1 MEKEKFSYPVSLR
14 RMQITDK
21 FWKNEME
28 LVRTEV
34 IPYQWNALNDK
45 VEGAAPS
52 YCMHNFKVA
61 AEMNRQ
67 KRKQG
72 AAYKEPSYTY
82 RGFEM
87 LPEDPENLKDEF
99 YGYVFQ
105 DTDFSKWVEA
115 VGYSLTQHPDP
126 DLEKVADAAI
136 DIVCAAQQ
144 EDGYLDTYYIING
157 KDGIFTNL
165 RDHHE
170 LYCMGHLIEGAVA
183 YYEATGKDKLLHAAE
198 RFADYATDY
207 FGPEEGKC
215 KGYPGHEIAE
225 MALVRLWAAY
235 WGSPWASAYPR
246 RPRWSS
252 PMSYRTPP
260 SPSAPALR
268 RSWWPSVSPRASASP
283 SDTSPPKRPRC

>member
-170 LYCMGHLIEGAVA
+170 LYCMGHLIEG
-183 YYEATGKDKLLHAAE
+183 
-198 RFADYATDY
+198 FSSI
-207 FGPEEGKC
+207 
-215 KGYPGHEIAE
+215 GHG
-225 MALVRLWAAY
+225 L
-235 WGSPWASAYPR
+235 
-246 RPRWSS
+246 
-252 PMSYRTPP
+252 
-260 SPSAPALR
+260 
-268 RSWWPSVSPRASASP
+268 
-283 SDTSPPKRPRC
+283 

>member
-157 KDGIFTNL
+157 KDVFLPT
-165 RDHHE
+165 
-170 LYCMGHLIEGAVA
+170 
-183 YYEATGKDKLLHAAE
+183 
-198 RFADYATDY
+198 YATIMN
-207 FGPEEGKC
+207 C
-215 KGYPGHEIAE
+215 T
-225 MALVRLWAAY
+225 V
-235 WGSPWASAYPR
+235 WGI
-246 RPRWSS
+246 
-252 PMSYRTPP
+252 
-260 SPSAPALR
+260 
-268 RSWWPSVSPRASASP
+268 
-283 SDTSPPKRPRC
+283 

>member
-72 AAYKEPSYTY
+72 AAYKEPSYIY

-87 LPEDPENLKDEF
+87 LPEDQKISRMSFMDMYF
-99 YGYVFQ
+99 RIRIF
-105 DTDFSKWVEA
+105 KWVEA
-115 VGYSLTQHPDP
+115 VGYSLTQHPDRIWKRLQMLQLILSVRHSRKT
-126 DLEKVADAAI
+126 DIWTRIILSMEKMVF
-136 DIVCAAQQ
+136 
-144 EDGYLDTYYIING
+144 LPT
-157 KDGIFTNL
+157 
-165 RDHHE
+165 
-170 LYCMGHLIEGAVA
+170 
-183 YYEATGKDKLLHAAE
+183 
-198 RFADYATDY
+198 YATIMN
-207 FGPEEGKC
+207 C
-215 KGYPGHEIAE
+215 T
-225 MALVRLWAAY
+225 V
-235 WGSPWASAYPR
+235 WGI
-246 RPRWSS
+246 
-252 PMSYRTPP
+252 
-260 SPSAPALR
+260 
-268 RSWWPSVSPRASASP
+268 
-283 SDTSPPKRPRC
+283 

>member
-99 YGYVFQ
+99 YGY
-105 DTDFSKWVEA
+105 
-115 VGYSLTQHPDP
+115 
-126 DLEKVADAAI
+126 
-136 DIVCAAQQ
+136 
-144 EDGYLDTYYIING
+144 
-157 KDGIFTNL
+157 
-165 RDHHE
+165 
-170 LYCMGHLIEGAVA
+170 
-183 YYEATGKDKLLHAAE
+183 
-198 RFADYATDY
+198 
-207 FGPEEGKC
+207 
-215 KGYPGHEIAE
+215 EI
-225 MALVRLWAAY
+225 
-235 WGSPWASAYPR
+235 G
-246 RPRWSS
+246 
-252 PMSYRTPP
+252 
-260 SPSAPALR
+260 
-268 RSWWPSVSPRASASP
+268 RASC
-283 SDTSPPKRPRC
+283 RERV

>member
-99 YGYVFQ
+99 YGYGENKYS
-105 DTDFSKWVEA
+105 TNESKESNIEIEPSKKGTFTAAATKHGKSVQGFA
-115 VGYSLTQHPDP
+115 NQVLKNKDNYSPAMV
-126 DLEKVADAAI
+126 KKA
-136 DIVCAAQQ
+136 
-144 EDGYLDTYYIING
+144 N
-157 KDGIFTNL
+157 
-165 RDHHE
+165 
-170 LYCMGHLIEGAVA
+170 
-183 YYEATGKDKLLHAAE
+183 
-198 RFADYATDY
+198 FAKN
-207 FGPEEGKC
+207 FGVK
-215 KGYPGHEIAE
+215 K
-225 MALVRLWAAY
+225 
-235 WGSPWASAYPR
+235 
-246 RPRWSS
+246 
-252 PMSYRTPP
+252 
-260 SPSAPALR
+260 
-268 RSWWPSVSPRASASP
+268 
-283 SDTSPPKRPRC
+283 K